1 MRDNWRFP
9 VQSQHFVSLGKF
21 GIRSPTVANILAS
34 DDAGELARFGHET
47 APAVREAVA
56 AARSGRN

>member
-9 VQSQHFVSLGKF
+9 VQPQHFVSLGNF

-34 DDAGELARFGHET
+34 DDADPYAQLVGEAH
-47 APAVREAVA
+47 
-56 AARSGRN
+56 